1 MMRSLWTSASGMTAQ
16 MLKIDTVTNNIANVN
31 TTGFKRER
39 MEFQTLLYETLQ
51 RADLDPV
58 NMTGR
63 PVNLQV
69 GHGVRPSAVTRI
81 FSQGSMQRTD
91 RPIDVAIQGSG
102 FFEIRT
108 NIDDDVLMYTR
119 DGSFQLMPD
128 GDGGLVLATSNGF
141 PVMSVD
147 GDIITISDELTM
159 HDLIINPDGMLFA
172 TSGGPAEDAGFQDL
186 EFQIRIVQFPNTNGL
201 EAVGNN
207 LFIETIASGAPLL
220 EAEDEVGRVSQLTQN
235 YLEMSNVSIAEEM
248 IGLITAQRAFDTNSR
263 GITTSNEMLQT
274 ATQLVR

>member
-16 MLKIDTVTNNIANVN
+16 MLAIDTVTNNIANVN

-39 MEFQTLLYETLQ
+39 LEFQTLLYETMQ
-51 RADLDPV
+51 RANLDPV

-69 GHGVRPSAVTRI
+69 GHGVRPSSMTRM
-81 FSQGSMQRTD
+81 FTQGSLQRSD
-91 RPIDVAIQGSG
+91 RPIDFAIEGSA
-102 FFEIRT
+102 FFEIRVG
-108 NIDDDVLMYTR
+108 DDLFYTR
-119 DGSFQLMPD
+119 DGSFHLMPLDD
-128 GDGGLVLATSNGF
+128 GTLMLTTSDGY

-147 GDIITISDELTM
+147 GDEIIIPEGIVASDITVHTDGTFYTSRGNGEFE
-159 HDLIINPDGMLFA
+159 DL
-172 TSGGPAEDAGFQDL
+172 GFQMRL
-186 EFQIRIVQFPNTNGL
+186 VQFPNPNGM
-201 EAVGNN
+201 EAMGNN
-207 LFIETIASGAPLL
+207 LFMQTIASG
-220 EAEDEVGRVSQLTQN
+220 EALSEADGEVGRQSRLIQG

-274 ATQLVR
+274 ANQLVR

>member
-39 MEFQTLLYETLQ
+39 LEFQTLLYETMQ
-51 RADLDPV
+51 RTDLDPV

-69 GHGVRPSAVTRI
+69 GHGVRPVATTRI
-81 FSQGSMQRTD
+81 FAQGPLQRTEREMD
-91 RPIDVAIQGSG
+91 FAIEGSA

-108 NIDDDVLMYTR
+108 NFDEYLFTR
-119 DGSFQLMPD
+119 DGSFHLMPTD
-128 GDGGLVLATSNGF
+128 NDELVLTTALGF

-147 GDIITISDELTM
+147 GDEIIFGTGVTSTDITITD
-159 HDLIINPDGMLFA
+159 DGRLFIHLA
-172 TSGGPAEDAGFQDL
+172 DGEIEEHGA
-186 EFQIRIVQFPNTNGL
+186 QIRLVQFPNPNGL
-201 EAVGNN
+201 EGTGSN
-207 LFIETIASGAPLL
+207 LFRRTVASGEPML
-220 EAEDEVGRVSQLTQN
+220 EADGDTGRVSRLVQR

-248 IGLITAQRAFDTNSR
+248 IGIITAQRAFDTNSR

-274 ATQLVR
+274 ANQLVR

>member
-39 MEFQTLLYETLQ
+39 LEFKTLLYETMQ

-69 GHGVRPSAVTRI
+69 GHGVRPAATTRI
-81 FSQGSMQRTD
+81 FTQGSMQRTD
-91 RPIDVAIQGSG
+91 RPVDFAVEGNG

-108 NIDDDVLMYTR
+108 NFGEYRYTR
-119 DGSFQLMPD
+119 DGSFHLMPVED
-128 GDGGLVLATSNGF
+128 GTLVLTTSSGF
-141 PVMSVD
+141 HVMSVD
-147 GDIITISDELTM
+147 GDEIIIPEGISAA
-159 HDLIINPDGMLFA
+159 DLSISYEGMLFA
-172 TSGGPAEDAGFQDL
+172 TTAVEGFIDL
-186 EFQIRIVQFPNTNGL
+186 GFQIRLVQFPNPNGL
-201 EAVGNN
+201 EGIGGN
-207 LFIETIASGAPLL
+207 LFQETIASGAPLS
-220 EAEDEVGRVSQLTQN
+220 EAEGETGRISRLVQG

-248 IGLITAQRAFDTNSR
+248 IGMITAQRAFDTNSR

-274 ATQLVR
+274 ANQLVR